1 MPLPVASAAP
11 VSAVAPATP
20 QPSDAGADGASFLA
34 QLKTA
39 LATLASAAM
48 PRVPASSQ
56 VGVQPALEQAPA
68 PETAPAAAEP
78 SPPSDKPA
86 DHSTDVV
93 PDALAALGLVPVPVA
108 ILAQPI
114 AEPKQAQTADH
125 TAAGGPATPVGPAGL
140 ATQPVV
146 ESAPPPAPADASHVD
161 SKPNPMAELAPPA
174 RPTEPAQ
181 RPLVEHTAD
190 QPGSGSDSSRLA
202 QALSSAQTDPG
213 MTLAT
218 PTVEARPS
226 AATGASGTAPAQLPR
241 QQSQAHADGAHLA
254 TPIVSA
260 ERSAIQSGNGEH
272 NNANSNDGQQSTGKN
287 DEPAPLATHE
297 VTAEAPAH
305 APDASAATSAAAAQA
320 ASAPGGA
327 VLPTHVRPTE
337 VVNQIAHQAELYRLP
352 GNRGVRI
359 QLNPED
365 LGGVD
370 VTLRYSSSGGIQ
382 LHINVEHAATGALVQ
397 AGWTELRDALST
409 QGISPERLV
418 MSISAPGEAKA
429 TDFSNGGDSRPDQ
442 GLAASTQ
449 DQSYGQRRQDPQD
462 QSVVN
467 GWSGVDST
475 SPTDELPRSA
485 ASSASS
491 RIDYRV

>member
-1 MPLPVASAAP
+1 L
-11 VSAVAPATP
+11 
-20 QPSDAGADGASFLA
+20 
-34 QLKTA
+34 
-39 LATLASAAM
+39 
-48 PRVPASSQ
+48 
-56 VGVQPALEQAPA
+56 
-68 PETAPAAAEP
+68 
-78 SPPSDKPA
+78 
-86 DHSTDVV
+86 
-93 PDALAALGLVPVPVA
+93 
-108 ILAQPI
+108 
-114 AEPKQAQTADH
+114 
-125 TAAGGPATPVGPAGL
+125 
-140 ATQPVV
+140 
-146 ESAPPPAPADASHVD
+146 
-161 SKPNPMAELAPPA
+161 
-174 RPTEPAQ
+174 
-181 RPLVEHTAD
+181 
-190 QPGSGSDSSRLA
+190 
-202 QALSSAQTDPG
+202 
-213 MTLAT
+213 
-218 PTVEARPS
+218 
-226 AATGASGTAPAQLPR
+226 
-241 QQSQAHADGAHLA
+241 
-254 TPIVSA
+254 SA

-409 QGISPERLV
+409 QGITPDRLV
-418 MSISAPGEAKA
+418 MSISAPADA
-429 TDFSNGGDSRPDQ
+429 RSMDSSNGGSRPDQ
-442 GLAASTQ
+442 GLATFTQ
-449 DQSYGQRRQDPQD
+449 DQSGRRRQDTQD
-462 QSVVN
+462 PSVVN
-467 GWSGVDST
+467 GWNGDADST
-475 SPTDELPRSA
+475 SPTEELPRAA
-485 ASSASS
+485 ASSTSS